1 MSHDFESWCRLG
13 KKLWGR
19 NMAISIAITKRLTT
33 RFEAG
38 LLPVVNAKNE
48 LTNAVGLAS
57 GYDHETDR
65 AEQS

>member
-1 MSHDFESWCRLG
+1 
-13 KKLWGR
+13 
-19 NMAISIAITKRLTT
+19 MAISIAITKRLTT

-57 GYDHETDR
+57 GYDANGNLTNRHYDR
-65 AEQS
+65 KE